1 MGGGDTHHTAIRDM
15 SFVQSLL
22 RHLVGL
28 KGWDY
33 GVFWKLAED
42 QRFIDLMGCCC
53 GGTQNTQNG
62 GEELLFHGSPVHS
75 CRDIMFQHPR
85 TKACDL
91 LVQLPSSLPLD
102 PGIYADTILSNQS
115 RWMNVSNSSSSSSSS
130 NASDVTI
137 WTKVLIPVTGG
148 LIELFVAEQV
158 PEDQEFIH
166 FVMAQCNF
174 PWEQTLILEGELR
187 NPAMADDDGGFIDQQ
202 SSKLFHSNGFSP
214 RDSVNNFAPL
224 VSPTGMTDNLNLPWE
239 FPAEQIRLCN
249 SPMSFFGGG
258 SGRQHLPS
266 DNRPRD
272 DIFFEGSMENGFQDI
287 NVTLQQSLVTSVTD
301 SHPPIQDFSVNK
313 EAAHDKD
320 TIEPETGH
328 ANSVSDCSDQIEEG
342 EEKGRRHQSKNLDA
356 ERKRRKKLNDRLYA
370 LRALVPKISK
380 MDRASILGDAIEFV
394 KELQKK
400 VKDLQDEL
408 EEPMEEDGN
417 NNLEASHQN
426 GPKHELDE
434 SMNKSTL
441 GMINDHGTRCS
452 SSVKMNDHSVIT
464 DDKAPKMEP
473 LVEVT
478 HIGAKEF
485 FLRVFCEQKPGGF
498 VKLMEAMNAMGLEVI
513 NVNVITFRKLV
524 LNIFKVEKRDNEMV
538 QAEHVR
544 ESLLEITRNPIGDWP
559 ERP

>member
-1 MGGGDTHHTAIRDM
+1 MGGGDAQHTAIRDM

-22 RHLVGL
+22 RHLVAL

-42 QRFIDLMGCCC
+42 QRFIDLMCCCC

-62 GEELLFHGSPVHS
+62 GEELLFHVSPILS
-75 CRDIMFQHPR
+75 CRDYMFQHPR

-102 PGIYADTILSNQS
+102 PGIYADTLLSNQPK
-115 RWMNVSNSSSSSSSS
+115 WMNVSNSSSSIST
-130 NASDVTI
+130 ASDGKM
-137 WTKVLIPVTGG
+137 WTRILIPVTGG
-148 LIELFVAEQV
+148 LIELFVAEQL
-158 PEDQEFIH
+158 PEDQEFID

-174 PWEQTLILEGELR
+174 PWEQTPMLDGELR
-187 NPAMADDDGGFIDQQ
+187 DPSMADDGGFIDHQ
-202 SSKLFHSNGFSP
+202 SSKLFHTNGFSQ
-214 RDSVNNFAPL
+214 RDSINHFPPL

-239 FPAEQIRLCN
+239 LPSEQIRLCS

-258 SGRQHLPS
+258 SGRQYPPPS
-266 DNRPRD
+266 DNRPCRD

-287 NVTLQQSLVTSVTD
+287 NVALQQSLGTSATD
-301 SHPPIQDFSVNK
+301 SQPPIP
-313 EAAHDKD
+313 DKD
-320 TIEPETGH
+320 SIEPETGH

-342 EEKGRRHQSKNLDA
+342 DEQKGRRHQSKNLDA
-356 ERKRRKKLNDRLYA
+356 ERKRRKKLNDRLYS

-408 EEPMEEDGN
+408 EEPMDEYGN
-417 NNLEASHQN
+417 NNLETSHQN

-441 GMINDHGTRCS
+441 GMIDHGTRCS
-452 SSVKMNDHSVIT
+452 SSVMMNDSVIT

-498 VKLMEAMNAMGLEVI
+498 VKLMEAMNAMGLEVM

-524 LNIFKVEKRDNEMV
+524 LNIFKVEKRDDEMV

-559 ERP
+559 EKA